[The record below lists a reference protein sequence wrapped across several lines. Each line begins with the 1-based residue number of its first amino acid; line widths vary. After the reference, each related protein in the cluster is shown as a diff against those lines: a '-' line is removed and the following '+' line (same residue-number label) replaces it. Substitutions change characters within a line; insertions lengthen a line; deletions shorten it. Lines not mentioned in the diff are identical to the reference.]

1 MLFICDLW
9 GKSWFLQNWSQLY
22 HNTYLAPSSSTT
34 EVTLIEGPTLLTG
47 MKNRC
52 LQHFNGV
59 VTAKICII
67 ATTRDLFKEELNG
80 AKKEAQT
87 LIKSKEWKRQKN
99 IFKDQMKH
107 KTDDA
112 NSFVDNSQCVV
123 S

>member
-1 MLFICDLW
+1 MGEKLHCII
-9 GKSWFLQNWSQLY
+9 N
-22 HNTYLAPSSSTT
+22 LAPSSSTT
-34 EVTLIEGPTLLTG
+34 EVTIIEGPTLLTG
-47 MKNRC
+47 MKSRC
-52 LQHFNGV
+52 LQHFNGL